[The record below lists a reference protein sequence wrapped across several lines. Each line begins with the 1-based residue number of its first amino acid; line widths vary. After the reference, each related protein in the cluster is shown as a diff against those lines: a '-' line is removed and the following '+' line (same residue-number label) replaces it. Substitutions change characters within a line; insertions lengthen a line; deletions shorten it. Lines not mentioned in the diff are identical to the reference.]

1 MFAKVAKIESE
12 DFVRSLARVGLLWV
26 ASGAVVAW
34 AQTTTSINLNLKG
47 NSATFNWEN
56 ALALAQT
63 GSVGTLGYASLVF
76 TGSSG
81 AFSDNTNSSFG
92 GPTQITAELAFNE
105 TDTIAISF
113 TYPNGGDFGT
123 IAALNFSGG
132 TITGGTGAYAG
143 ASGSLNLTIVKDD
156 AAALWTTTTTT
167 GSGSVIA
174 GGNTIPLTLTKFRGW
189 CCGWSTRERNY
200 SLFPV
205 SVSGSLGNPSGQVK
219 LYFYP
224 NAPTAVDGLVTITFN
239 GTDSLIMGY
248 GYTPSVS
255 EPLAPPSSFTGNIV
269 GGTGKYTNAYGALNY
284 TNVSGGL
291 NVTGTMTLPSSGA
304 TITHVKTVYGSPW
317 MATNTW
323 LEIHGT
329 NLVPADTPSAG
340 VDWSNAPEFANGQM
354 PTQLGPV
361 SVTFG
366 GGGSLGYVY
375 FYCSAQTNPNCA
387 DDQINVLAPLLGMGD
402 SFLMKLAVN
411 NNGTPIAVTAPLRDA
426 FSPAFLSLDSA
437 GHIAAR
443 HLDASLV
450 GPTSLYPG
458 STTPAKAGETISLYG
473 VGFGAV
479 SMVMAGSATQ
489 SGSFT
494 IPAGYC
500 WVSGISVQAV
510 PGALVSPGLYQ
521 LNLTIPQGV
530 PSGDNPVE
538 CIQNFYP
545 TFPGAIIAIQ

>member
-1 MFAKVAKIESE
+1 M
-12 DFVRSLARVGLLWV
+12 RSIRISCLWML
-26 ASGAVVAW
+26 SGAVVAL
-34 AQTTTSINLNLKG
+34 AQTSTNINLNLKG
-47 NSATFNWEN
+47 NPSTSNWEN
-56 ALALAQT
+56 TLTLAQT

-76 TGSSG
+76 TSSSG
-81 AFSDNTNSSFG
+81 GFSDNNNTSFG

-105 TDTIAISF
+105 LDTIAIGY

-123 IAALNFSGG
+123 VATLKFSGG
-132 TITGGTGAYAG
+132 TITSGTGAYAG
-143 ASGSLNLTIVKDD
+143 ASGSLDLTIVKDD
-156 AAALWTTTTTT
+156 AAALWTETTTT
-167 GSGSVIA
+167 GSGNVMV

-200 SLFPV
+200 SLYPV

-239 GTDSLIMGY
+239 STDSLIMGY
-248 GYTPSVS
+248 GYTPSGQS
-255 EPLAPPSSFTGNIV
+255 IAPPSSFTGNIV

-284 TNVSGGL
+284 TNISGGL

-304 TITHVKTVYGSPW
+304 TITRVKTVYGWSW
-317 MATNTW
+317 MAGNAW

-329 NLVPADTPSAG
+329 NLVPADTPAPG

-366 GGGSLGYVY
+366 GGNPPTPGYIY

-387 DDQINVLAPLLGMGD
+387 DDQINVLAPLLGISD
-402 SFLMKLAVN
+402 SFLMKLTVN
-411 NNGTPIAVTAPLRDA
+411 NDGIPIAVTAPLRDGY
-426 FSPAFLSLDSA
+426 SPAFLSFDAA

-458 STTPAKAGETISLYG
+458 SSSPAKAGETISLYG
-473 VGFGAV
+473 VGFGQAGGTIV
-479 SMVMAGSATQ
+479 AGSATQ
-489 SGSFT
+489 TGPLT
-494 IPAGYC
+494 IQPNYC
-500 WVSGISVQAV
+500 WVSGVSAQAA
-510 PGALVSPGLYQ
+510 GALVSPGLFQ
-521 LNLTIPQGV
+521 INLTIPQGV
-530 PSGDNPVE
+530 PSGDNPVL
-538 CIQNFYP
+538 CIQGFYP
-545 TFPGAIIAIQ
+545 TFPGATIAVQ